1 MAVRVELARGVAPD
15 RGVEGGVDVAEHDG
29 AAGGEPLRP
38 QACIVRHTAFL
49 GQQEHRFVDGRREP
63 QRLENDEPQLVIV
76 AKREIE
82 AGRRALRGGALFSR
96 REGPDVEAS
105 KEAHH
110 QRVGEGLWTEQPC
123 DDRGGHELVDELGLA
138 HAPGRVAVVV
148 GPAQLARVFRDRLE
162 RLVVGER
169 RRRGKDLSQRR
180 DLLLNLRRVHFADDL
195 ARRDNHMPRRR
206 WVVVLRPHRRAVDLV
221 ARVVPNVDAD
231 HSPKDQT
238 RAKQIDEPR
247 VQHRACSSLNTPL
260 QGELWRAARR
270 TRARPN
276 PTVERGPVGPREAN
290 DATRAQRC
298 TSPASNARFAWAK
311 LCFISAAARWTTGFE
326 ACIRSAALSFQRYR
340 PKEEWNVACAPPF
353 IGQAPDGSAS
363 GKLFLPSEKVS
374 KLIGRSGWTPR

>member
-238 RAKQIDEPR
+238 RAKQIDEPEPAPILPRLERALCVGKVVLHFGGRPLDHR
-247 VQHRACSSLNTPL
+247 VRGLHPL
-260 QGELWRAARR
+260 GRLVVPEIPSKRG
-270 TRARPN
+270 
-276 PTVERGPVGPREAN
+276 VERGVRAAVHWTGSRRQREREAL
-290 DATRAQRC
+290 
-298 TSPASNARFAWAK
+298 FA
-311 LCFISAAARWTTGFE
+311 
-326 ACIRSAALSFQRYR
+326 
-340 PKEEWNVACAPPF
+340 V
-353 IGQAPDGSAS
+353 
-363 GKLFLPSEKVS
+363 
-374 KLIGRSGWTPR
+374 